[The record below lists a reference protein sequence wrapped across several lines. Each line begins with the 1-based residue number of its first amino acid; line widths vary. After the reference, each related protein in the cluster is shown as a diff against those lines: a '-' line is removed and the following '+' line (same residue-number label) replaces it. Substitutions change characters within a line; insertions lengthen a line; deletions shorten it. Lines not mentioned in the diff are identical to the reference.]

1 MRERT
6 LLLVR
11 LVVISE
17 WCRFPPLIMRLLMAE
32 ERLMRIE
39 ATDDH

>member
-1 MRERT
+1 MRDCI
-6 LLLVR
+6 LFLVL

-32 ERLMRIE
+32 EYLRFVEVI
-39 ATDDH
+39 DDH